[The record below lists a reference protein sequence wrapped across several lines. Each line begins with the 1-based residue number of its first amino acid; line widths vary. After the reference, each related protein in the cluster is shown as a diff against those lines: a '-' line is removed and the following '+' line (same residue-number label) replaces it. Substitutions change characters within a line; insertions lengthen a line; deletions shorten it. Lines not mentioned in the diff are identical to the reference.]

1 MIRSVLPL
9 VIVLTV
15 GASFF
20 CSLCESIILSTTIA
34 EIEALKRTRPRRAAL
49 LETLKREI
57 DATISAITS
66 GGTGVSVVIAIA
78 ARRSLPVSPVSG

>member
-1 MIRSVLPL
+1 LEIISIK
-9 VIVLTV
+9 IVAHTATTML
-15 GASFF
+15 APHAN
-20 CSLCESIILSTTIA
+20 LLSTQDQSVTV
-34 EIEALKRTRPRRAAL
+34 RPA
-49 LETLKREI
+49 TNPS